1 MKLKGAVIKAQGVTF
16 AVILVKMSIVNSQEQ
31 SEKSVN
37 SLMKYFPD
45 MPIVLM
51 AQDEK
56 GNSKYMGRQDI
67 IEFLANVHPSQ
78 IPWKEY
84 TFN

>member
-1 MKLKGAVIKAQGVTF
+1 MKVQGAVIKAQGVAF
-16 AVILVKMSIVNSQEQ
+16 AVAMVEMSIVNSQQE
-31 SEKSVN
+31 SEKKMGE
-37 SLMKYFPD
+37 LMNYFPK

-67 IEFLANVHPSQ
+67 VDFLANVHPSQ

-84 TFN
+84 TFT